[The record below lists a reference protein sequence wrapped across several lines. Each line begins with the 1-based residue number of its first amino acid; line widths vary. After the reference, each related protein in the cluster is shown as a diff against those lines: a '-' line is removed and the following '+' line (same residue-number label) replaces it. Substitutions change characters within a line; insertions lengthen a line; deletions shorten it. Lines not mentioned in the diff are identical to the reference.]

1 MASLGENTAIIITEK
16 IQELRAV
23 HTNGPY
29 KRVHKMQTCFTLT
42 VVVGNEKTIALYLR
56 IIKHWVTFFNWLDI
70 FSFPSKNLVQFLYI
84 LLSCDCF
91 FKIPG
96 PVCLMTHLKRRA
108 WGRWEE
114 GRKLQSPPLPKN
126 LGEMTESLLKVHFN
140 FQLTLDSNSTKIF

>member
-1 MASLGENTAIIITEK
+1 MASLGENTAIIITER
-16 IQELRAV
+16 IQELRAG
-23 HTNGPY
+23 HTNSSTKCKLALLSRWSVRNG
-29 KRVHKMQTCFTLT
+29 
-42 VVVGNEKTIALYLR
+42 KTIALYLR
-56 IIKHWVTFFNWLDI
+56 IIKHWVTFLNWLDI

-108 WGRWEE
+108 WDPWEE

-126 LGEMTESLLKVHFN
+126 LGEMTESLLKVHFD
-140 FQLTLDSNSTKIF
+140 FQLTLDSNSTKVF